1 MQKGNIN
8 DIISFSDILAS
19 RNNLMGGEIVDYKN
33 KLQEKSESTAFYIRE
48 CSNIIHE
55 KGHQIAE
62 EYGLTYDQY
71 HLLLYLNF
79 RETPPSINDISK
91 KFNRA
96 QNTMSEKISRLME
109 KNLVL
114 KVDDEKDRRITRV
127 IITEK
132 GKKLIYT
139 IRQERTNRIVYRAI
153 EKMDE
158 DEVDSLL
165 INLNKLYDNLKE
177 GD

>member
-1 MQKGNIN
+1 VEYIK
-8 DIISFSDILAS
+8 
-19 RNNLMGGEIVDYKN
+19 
-33 KLQEKSESTAFYIRE
+33 KLKDESESISFYIRE

-79 RETPPSINDISK
+79 REIPPAINDISK
-91 KFNRA
+91 RFNRA
-96 QNTMSEKISRLME
+96 QNTMSEKISRLVE
-109 KNLVL
+109 KGLVL

-132 GKKLIYT
+132 GKDLIDI

-153 EKMDE
+153 EKMDK
-158 DEVDSLL
+158 DEVDNLL
-165 INLNKLYDNLKE
+165 INLNRLYDNLKE
-177 GD
+177 GE

>member
-1 MQKGNIN
+1 MEYTK
-8 DIISFSDILAS
+8 
-19 RNNLMGGEIVDYKN
+19 
-33 KLQEKSESTAFYIRE
+33 KLQSESESISFYIRE

-79 RETPPSINDISK
+79 RETPPAINDISEE
-91 KFNRA
+91 FNRA
-96 QNTMSEKISRLME
+96 QNTISEKISRLVE
-109 KNLVL
+109 KKLVL

-127 IITEK
+127 VITEK
-132 GKKLIYT
+132 GEELIYT

-153 EKMDE
+153 GKMDK
-158 DEVDSLL
+158 DEVDNLL
-165 INLNKLYDNLKE
+165 INLNRLYDNLKE